1 MRHVFSRLFMSLL
14 FKKMASNWKSGLT
27 VSLISIP
34 LSISLAVASG
44 VGPVAGIITAIW
56 AGLVASLFA
65 GSEFNIVGPTGALSG
80 LIAAFVL
87 THGVTETSM
96 LALFSGVLILA
107 AFFFKLERYLIFIPS
122 SVIHGFTL
130 GVAFIIAFNQTNSAL
145 GLTGLPNHERFFE
158 NVLESFAHV
167 SQLSLHAFLVF
178 LIFLLGLF
186 FLRRFIKKIPGAIL
200 LSPLGILLG
209 FLSQTERIPLQ
220 LDTLGTHFGALSF
233 RLFEVPSFHFS
244 LPILTASF
252 TVALIAILETM
263 LSAKIADGMTK
274 TKHNERKEMLALG
287 LANLAS
293 GLMGGIPATAAL
305 ARTSL
310 NIKTGATHKTSAT
323 LSSVFIGVISF
334 FLFAYFSY
342 IPMPVIAAILVFTAI
357 SMVEME
363 HFGRFFRH
371 ERSSFFIS
379 MLVAAVTV
387 YEDPI
392 VGILL
397 GTALALVLF
406 VEQLSHGAF
415 ELSLGN
421 TKKGILESISGEKI
435 TEIREDTDILLY
447 SFKGKLC
454 YINSRAHVERFEANM
469 VKYTSVVLRLR
480 EVYFMDLDGVEALD
494 QIIEVLE
501 RRKQKVVLTSLDP
514 NLVGLLNA
522 NSKGFQR
529 LKKKG
534 LVFEKT
540 RFALSALGVKK

>member
-1 MRHVFSRLFMSLL
+1 MDTFASRL
-14 FKKMASNWKSGLT
+14 KTNWKSGLT
-27 VSLISIP
+27 VSLVSIP

-56 AGLVASLFA
+56 AGLVASFLA
-65 GSEFNIVGPTGALSG
+65 GSNYNIVGPTGALSG

-87 THGVTETSM
+87 SHGMEGVSM
-96 LALFSGVLILA
+96 LALMSGVLILVA
-107 AFFFKLERYLIFIPS
+107 YFLRLERYLIFIPS

-130 GVAFIIAFNQTNSAL
+130 GVAFIIAFTQSNSAL
-145 GLTGLPNHERFFE
+145 GLKGLPSHERFFD
-158 NVLESFAHV
+158 NVLESFAHLGV
-167 SQLSLHAFLVF
+167 ASWQAFALFTFFLVA
-178 LIFLLGLF
+178 LF
-186 FLRRFIKKIPGAIL
+186 VLRKLVAKVPGAIL
-200 LSPLGILLG
+200 LSPIGIVLGY
-209 FLSQTERIPLQ
+209 LSQTGRIPLQ
-220 LDTLGTHFGALSF
+220 LDTLGTHFGGLSF
-233 RLFEVPSFHFS
+233 SLFQIPQFQFS
-244 LPILTASF
+244 LPLFYTSL

-263 LSAKIADGMTK
+263 LSAKIADGMTH
-274 TKHNERKEMLALG
+274 TKHNERREMLALG

-293 GLMGGIPATAAL
+293 GAMGGIPATAAL

-310 NIKTGATHKTSAT
+310 NVKTGGNHRLSAT
-323 LSSVFIGVISF
+323 ISSISIALISF
-334 FLFAYFSY
+334 FLFTYFSY
-342 IPMPVIAAILVFTAI
+342 IPMAVIASILVYTAI
-357 SMVEME
+357 NMVEME

-379 MLVAAVTV
+379 MLVAMVTV

-406 VEQLSHGAF
+406 VERLSHGTF
-415 ELSLGN
+415 DLTMGNEKNGVLG
-421 TKKGILESISGEKI
+421 SISGEELK
-435 TEIREDTDILLY
+435 EIKEDTEILLY

-454 YINSRAHVERFEANM
+454 YINSRAHVERFESNM
-469 VKYTSVVLRLR
+469 RGYKTVILRLR

-501 RRKQKVVLTSLDP
+501 RRNQKVVLTSLYP
-514 NLVGLLNA
+514 GVEGLLSSA
-522 NSKGFQR
+522 SKMYKP

-540 RFALSALGVKK
+540 TVALKALGVKINSARK